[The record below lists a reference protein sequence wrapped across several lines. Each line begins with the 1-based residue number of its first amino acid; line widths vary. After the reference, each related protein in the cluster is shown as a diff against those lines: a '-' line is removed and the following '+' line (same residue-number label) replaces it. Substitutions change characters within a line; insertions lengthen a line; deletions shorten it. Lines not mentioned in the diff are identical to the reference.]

1 MKNREFRELQV
12 SSTQLAIIFFGILI
26 IGVVIFLLG
35 VSVGKKHA
43 QASLKTSLVAQK
55 TPDQTKDKLIIPESR
70 TVPPAVGEVPKQ
82 DLSTQQAPLQAKAV
96 PAPGTSTEPP
106 GKSGQAQAKAE
117 PPATKVESSPPA
129 IESSRATA
137 EKTRIPAEKVP
148 VPQEAKKPEPRTE
161 TSPSGTAAAP
171 KKGLYYV
178 QVGALAT
185 KPEASSLAQKYRA
198 QGYTVLVL
206 DPTPGDKKAIYR
218 VRVGGFASRAEA
230 EALRVKLASAAGRR
244 VDFFIVRD

>member
-43 QASLKTSLVAQK
+43 QASLKTSLVALK
-55 TPDQTKDKLIIPESR
+55 APDQTKEKLVIPESR
-70 TVPPAVGEVPKQ
+70 TGAPPVGEVPKQ
-82 DLSTQQAPLQAKAV
+82 ELLTQQAPPQAKEV
-96 PAPGTSTEPP
+96 RGPATPAEPP
-106 GKSGQAQAKAE
+106 GKSGRAQAKTE
-117 PPATKVESSPPA
+117 PPATKVENSPPA
-129 IESSRATA
+129 KEAPRATA
-137 EKTRIPAEKVP
+137 EKAKTPAQKAP
-148 VPQEAKKPEPRTE
+148 APQEAKKPEPRVE
-161 TSPSGTAAAP
+161 TSPSGAAAAP

-185 KPEASSLAQKYRA
+185 KPEAASLAQKYRA
-198 QGYTVLVL
+198 QGYTALVF
-206 DPTPGDKKAIYR
+206 DPTPADKKAIYR

-230 EALRVKLASAAGRR
+230 EALLVKLAGAASRR
-244 VDFFIVRD
+244 VDYFIARD